1 MSDEQSSE
9 LEQAVRRV
17 QLGERDAFREVVQAM
32 LPFVRGFVA
41 GRSLPGIDVD
51 DVVQRTFVE
60 AFQSIGQFTAGTN
73 LRAWM
78 LTIARYQLMMETTRL
93 KRLTDYHARYVPV
106 ALAKAT
112 ESQLQNE
119 ADEDVRA
126 GHLWEC
132 LDALPEHARQVLRER
147 YEHDRSF
154 AQMAALLG
162 RTEGAIRKQ
171 LCLLRQQLH
180 DCVTRKLKLE
190 GTHE

>member
-1 MSDEQSSE
+1 M
-9 LEQAVRRV
+9 

-32 LPFVRGFVA
+32 LPTVRVFVA

-51 DVVQRTFVE
+51 DVEQRTFVE
-60 AFQSIGQFTAGTN
+60 AFQSIGQFSAGTN

-78 LTIARYQLMMETTRL
+78 L
-93 KRLTDYHARYVPV
+93 
-106 ALAKAT
+106 
-112 ESQLQNE
+112 
-119 ADEDVRA
+119 
-126 GHLWEC
+126 
-132 LDALPEHARQVLRER
+132 
-147 YEHDRSF
+147 
-154 AQMAALLG
+154 AALLG